1 MRPTT
6 GIFNGG
12 TQCRRGAGN
21 TADFGGIGRRFHHRD
36 FYIGIKIGLPKGQGP
51 RLLVELNAMVQER
64 VAKGRRPSLEHL
76 LQDHLLSRRKFADAE

>member
-1 MRPTT
+1 MPADGDLLERPLVWPRYVHAT
-6 GIFNGG
+6 
-12 TQCRRGAGN
+12 RR
-21 TADFGGIGRRFHHRD
+21 ADDDRI
-36 FYIGIKIGLPKGQGP
+36 QGP